1 MPKLFGI
8 ALEEISEEV
17 KHEVSLE
24 SIREDIHLCNNVK
37 DRLKDVKSNIYTRHN
52 YNVNIP
58 YINSILL
65 KYGKNPLRISN
76 EDDLVEV
83 KNKVDEAETSV
94 NEVSSDLETKEK
106 EMVLVEQEKD
116 IQSKQEEEK
125 VEVEPIKKY
134 PLNEKTL
141 TTYAITSPNLLSA
154 TAAAIKVGDTKED
167 APTLVSTA
175 KTVIENSANNEN
187 MVNIIQEGYD
197 YSKTLPQ
204 NVMDFYN
211 SPKGKKWLMSSKG
224 QEWISYIAGKYNIS
238 KEEDMVDT
246 TKVEEPDFKDIEQP
260 DDVIVAMENRLAEA
274 NYIVNERKNPE
285 DIDDEYEEAEE
296 AMNRQTEQTEEV
308 LSDNADKIT
317 RLENTMDL
325 VAAGINSVDHIQS
338 STSITVESAAVYN
351 SVLQKLAIDS
361 ASIVNHEVHLS
372 YSISK
377 EDMSYDPAGSLSI
390 SREQLVESLLAI
402 YEMIKQLILKAVKAL
417 KDIIYIASTGAKMVA
432 GRAMYLTTVIKN
444 KKELTKDKFDT
455 IQNDLLEKY
464 RSLLYILDYNLG
476 NGVDYLNGLT
486 NNPINNI
493 ITQPL
498 KDVYGYLNRLNS
510 DIKTDKEQSVGQDLD
525 KILDTM
531 HPDNI
536 INRVFKLKN
545 KYVDKLDKVS
555 KADSDNNKNTNP
567 IYTLFVSGTKDYGL
581 TYTSTKTNNGKEIY
595 KYDIVRLKHESIS
608 GLFSTPPTKR
618 DIESILNFLR
628 SVGGNITKSYKQSDN
643 IISYSKSFIEAFK
656 KFGTSSEIDS
666 INVSEISSVISSIV
680 SYAKTISLK
689 YATLELYNY
698 TRNGKALLDI
708 CNKCINVMD

>member
-628 SVGGNITKSYKQSDN
+628 SVGGNITKIYKQSDN

>member
-37 DRLKDVKSNIYTRHN
+37 DRLKDVKNNIHTRHN

-83 KNKVDEAETSV
+83 KNKVDEAETNV
-94 NEVSSDLETKEK
+94 NEVSSDLETREK
-106 EMVLVEQEKD
+106 EMALAKQEKD

-187 MVNIIQEGYD
+187 MVNIIQEGYN

-211 SPKGKKWLMSSKG
+211 SPKGRKWLMSSKG

-238 KEEDMVDT
+238 KEEDIIDT

-260 DDVIVAMENRLAEA
+260 DDVIIAMENRLAEA
-274 NYIVNERKNPE
+274 NYLVNERKNPE

-296 AMNRQTEQTEEV
+296 AIARQTEQTEEV

-361 ASIVNHEVHLS
+361 ASIVNHEIKIG
-372 YSISK
+372 YNISR

-390 SREQLVESLLAI
+390 SRESLMETLTAI
-402 YEMIKQLILKAVKAL
+402 YEWIKKLILKAINA
-417 KDIIYIASTGAKMVA
+417 
-432 GRAMYLTTVIKN
+432 IKN
-444 KKELTKDKFDT
+444 FFNIAKVKCKLIAAKANKLIDKLKSKKDLTNDNFNT
-455 IQNDLLEKY
+455 IANKLINNY
-464 RSLLYILDYNLG
+464 RPLLYILEYKLS
-476 NGVDYLNGLT
+476 NGADYLNELAKSPMRK
-486 NNPINNI
+486 NV
-493 ITQPL
+493 TQPL
-498 KDVYGYLNRLNS
+498 KELYNYLNKLNS
-510 DIKTDKEQSVGQDLD
+510 NINANKEESLGGDLEAIL
-525 KILDTM
+525 KIM

-536 INRVFKLKN
+536 MEKVFSPRN
-545 KYVDKLDKVS
+545 KYVTNFDKAIDQKS
-555 KADSDNNKNTNP
+555 E
-567 IYTLFVSGTKDYGL
+567 
-581 TYTSTKTNNGKEIY
+581 GK
-595 KYDIVRLKHESIS
+595 
-608 GLFSTPPTKR
+608 KR
-618 DIESILNFLR
+618 
-628 SVGGNITKSYKQSDN
+628 
-643 IISYSKSFIEAFK
+643 
-656 KFGTSSEIDS
+656 
-666 INVSEISSVISSIV
+666 
-680 SYAKTISLK
+680 AK
-689 YATLELYNY
+689 
-698 TRNGKALLDI
+698 
-708 CNKCINVMD
+708 

>member
-260 DDVIVAMENRLAEA
+260 
-274 NYIVNERKNPE
+274 
-285 DIDDEYEEAEE
+285 
-296 AMNRQTEQTEEV
+296 
-308 LSDNADKIT
+308 
-317 RLENTMDL
+317 
-325 VAAGINSVDHIQS
+325 
-338 STSITVESAAVYN
+338 
-351 SVLQKLAIDS
+351 
-361 ASIVNHEVHLS
+361 
-372 YSISK
+372 
-377 EDMSYDPAGSLSI
+377 AGS
-390 SREQLVESLLAI
+390 
-402 YEMIKQLILKAVKAL
+402 
-417 KDIIYIASTGAKMVA
+417 
-432 GRAMYLTTVIKN
+432 
-444 KKELTKDKFDT
+444 
-455 IQNDLLEKY
+455 
-464 RSLLYILDYNLG
+464 
-476 NGVDYLNGLT
+476 
-486 NNPINNI
+486 
-493 ITQPL
+493 
-498 KDVYGYLNRLNS
+498 
-510 DIKTDKEQSVGQDLD
+510 
-525 KILDTM
+525 
-531 HPDNI
+531 
-536 INRVFKLKN
+536 
-545 KYVDKLDKVS
+545 
-555 KADSDNNKNTNP
+555 
-567 IYTLFVSGTKDYGL
+567 
-581 TYTSTKTNNGKEIY
+581 
-595 KYDIVRLKHESIS
+595 
-608 GLFSTPPTKR
+608 
-618 DIESILNFLR
+618 
-628 SVGGNITKSYKQSDN
+628 
-643 IISYSKSFIEAFK
+643 
-656 KFGTSSEIDS
+656 
-666 INVSEISSVISSIV
+666 
-680 SYAKTISLK
+680 
-689 YATLELYNY
+689 
-698 TRNGKALLDI
+698 
-708 CNKCINVMD
+708 